1 MLEAGFYLISTPI
14 GNLGDITL
22 RALETLKNVDVLYA
36 EDTRVTL
43 KLLNHY
49 EIKRKLFAYYE
60 YNEEE
65 VLKDIKKHLENGLS
79 VGYVSD
85 AGTPGINDPGYG
97 IVKNIKDEF
106 KVISIPGPS
115 AFLTALTS
123 SGLPVQPFL
132 FIGFLERKKE
142 AREKAIKSFKEVP
155 ATLIFYERKDRIMPL
170 IKDLHKIYGNRKIAI
185 ARELTKKFETIYS
198 FNLADEIEIELKGEF
213 VLLVEGSKK
222 EIISDEKIIEALN
235 DFIKEGYSKK
245 EAVLKVSELFN
256 IAKNKIYK
264 LSLKE
269 K

>member
-97 IVKNIKDEF
+97 IVKNIKDQY

-123 SGLPVQPFL
+123 SGLPVQPFI
-132 FIGFLERKKE
+132 FIGFLDRKKE
-142 AREKAIKSFKEVP
+142 AREKTLAIYKELP
-155 ATLIFYERKDRIMPL
+155 ATLIFYERKDRIIPL
-170 IKDLHKIYGNRKIAI
+170 IKDLQELYGNRKIVI
-185 ARELTKKFETIYS
+185 ARELTKKFETLYT
-198 FNLADEIEIELKGEF
+198 FNLADQIELDLKGEF
-213 VLLVEGSKK
+213 VLLVEGNKQ
-222 EIISDEKIIEALN
+222 EIVDDNELLRALN
-235 DFIKEGYSKK
+235 NFIKEGYSRK
-245 EAVLKVSELFN
+245 EAVIKVSELYN
-256 IAKNKIYK
+256 VAKNKIYK

>member
-1 MLEAGFYLISTPI
+1 MLEKGFYLISTPI
-14 GNLGDITL
+14 GNLSDITL
-22 RALETLKNVDVLYA
+22 RALEALENVDILYA

-65 VLKDIKKHLENGLS
+65 VLNEVKRYLDEGLT

-97 IVKNIKDEF
+97 IVKNITGEH
-106 KVISIPGPS
+106 KVYSIPGPS

-123 SGLPVQPFL
+123 SGLPVQPFV
-132 FIGFLERKKE
+132 FIGFLDRKKE
-142 AREKAIKSFKEVP
+142 AKEKVLKTYKDLP
-155 ATLIFYERKDRIMPL
+155 ATLIFYERKDRIIPL
-170 IKDLHKIYGNRKIAI
+170 IKDLHKLYGNRKAVV

-198 FNLADEIEIELKGEF
+198 FNLGDNFELDLKGEF

-222 EIISDEKIIEALN
+222 RIITDEEIIETLKNFL
-235 DFIKEGYSKK
+235 KEGYTNK
-245 EAVLKVSELFN
+245 EAIVKTSEVLEV
-256 IAKNKIYK
+256 AKNKIYQ